1 MLDSLIFIIIN
12 LFIFSYIIHLEKIK
26 CDCAKDWK
34 QTTIKYLSVFN
45 IIYNIILIIFF
56 KNIVKY
62 GIRNSLV
69 INSLRLVNVVII
81 FYYISILLYFSQLK
95 KDNCECS
102 EDWKRKLLLFPLYIV
117 ILFILVLI
125 VCKIK
130 YNSFNLVKCMN
141 NTKK

>member
-1 MLDSLIFIIIN
+1 MDYCGFL
-12 LFIFSYIIHLEKIK
+12 
-26 CDCAKDWK
+26 
-34 QTTIKYLSVFN
+34 V
-45 IIYNIILIIFF
+45 ILIVLLI
-56 KNIVKY
+56 NILIVNY
-62 GIRNSLV
+62 IR
-69 INSLRLVNVVII
+69 RLEQIT
-81 FYYISILLYFSQLK
+81 
-95 KDNCECS
+95 CECS